1 MTQALVP
8 PGRIERRIIVVRGE
22 NVLLDED
29 LARMY
34 EVETR
39 ALVQAVKR
47 NAKRFPPDF
56 MFQLSREELETL
68 RARLGT
74 PTPGRGGRRYLPH
87 AFTEQGVAMLA
98 SVLRSDRAVHVNIEI
113 VRAFVRLRR
122 LAGSVTE
129 LRRKVDALEQ
139 QYDTQFRVVF
149 DAIRELMAPPAAGE
163 KRRIGFRPEPP
174 AGPGGPA
181 GHRAK

>member
-1 MTQALVP
+1 MTHALVP
-8 PGRIERRIIVVRGE
+8 PGRIERRIIVIRGE
-22 NVLLDED
+22 NVLLDDD

-34 EVETR
+34 GVETR

-47 NAKRFPPDF
+47 NVKRFPPDF
-56 MFQLSREELETL
+56 MFQLSREEFEAL
-68 RARLGT
+68 RAQLGNSSH
-74 PTPGRGGRRYLPH
+74 GWGGRRYLPH
-87 AFTEQGVAMLA
+87 AFTEQGVAMLS
-98 SVLRSDRAVHVNIEI
+98 SVLRSARAVHVNIEI

-122 LAGSVTE
+122 MAGSVTE

-139 QYDTQFRVVF
+139 KYDTQFRGVF
-149 DAIRELMAPPAAGE
+149 DAIRELMAPPAPGE